1 MSAAAERLAARSVD
15 CLPPG
20 GLAEKLALGR
30 PLRVKLGVDP
40 TAPDIHLGHS
50 VVLGKLR
57 EFQDAGH
64 LAVLIIGDWT
74 ARVGDPSG
82 RASTRPVLDGEAI
95 ERNAATYREQAFRIL
110 DPERTEIRPNGE
122 WFATMGMEQLF
133 ALAGSATVNQLLRR
147 NDFAERM
154 GADRPVSVLELLYP
168 LMQAY
173 DSVMV
178 EADVELGGTDQL
190 FNLMLAREI
199 QASFGQP
206 SQVVMTMPILPGV
219 DGVQKMSKSL
229 ANHVGVA
236 DAPEEQFGR
245 TMRIPDSAL
254 PEWYRLLAP
263 GAPPPTG
270 HPGQDKRRLAALIAD
285 RFHGPGAGAAAE
297 EHFNRIVRD
306 RGVPDEMPS
315 VAVPAGLVHLP
326 ALLVDGLGIPSRSEA
341 RRLIAAGGVS
351 LDGHAVTALDI
362 DSAELSGK
370 VLKAGK
376 RRFARLT
383 AEG

>member
-1 MSAAAERLAARSVD
+1 MLSAE
-15 CLPPG
+15 
-20 GLAEKLALGR
+20 E
-30 PLRVKLGVDP
+30 
-40 TAPDIHLGHS
+40 
-50 VVLGKLR
+50 
-57 EFQDAGH
+57 
-64 LAVLIIGDWT
+64 
-74 ARVGDPSG
+74 
-82 RASTRPVLDGEAI
+82 I

-154 GADRPVSVLELLYP
+154 GADRPVSMLELLYP

-199 QASFGQP
+199 QAAFSQP

-236 DAPEEQFGR
+236 DPPEEQFGR
-245 TMRIPDSAL
+245 TMRIPDHVL

-263 GAPPPTG
+263 DAPPPAG
-270 HPGQDKRRLAALIAD
+270 HPGQDKRRLAALIAE

-306 RGVPDEMPS
+306 RGLPDEMPS
-315 VAVPAGLVHLP
+315 VPVPAGLVHLP
-326 ALLVDGLGIPSRSEA
+326 ALLVDGLGIASRSEA

-351 LDGHAVTALDI
+351 LDGIPVTALDI
-362 DSAELSGK
+362 ESAELSGK

-383 AEG
+383 PGG